1 MKWFLMLASMKY
13 IATQQLPAVWS
24 FCVMVLSHLPWFRGQ
39 LPQQRNNG
47 HVMLTSVNYQLT
59 VTNTRQLNKKNNPK
73 LFPPKLPCCGR
84 SKVKRIAGDQVLP
97 CRKVNEFQHF
107 IFIQITLNVEHFHKV
122 HPQDINIYS
131 PPPKS
136 SNDSYTHY
144 LHTFIGVIL
153 YFHIVLN
160 TTRIYTHL
168 NSYKSLITPD
178 DLICMNSIIWPKIT
192 HYGPPAVL
200 PHSRSTV

>member
-13 IATQQLPAVWS
+13 IATQQLPTVWS

-97 CRKVNEFQHF
+97 CRKVNSNISFSFKLHKMLNISIRFTHRTYIPLLLKVQMIATH
-107 IFIQITLNVEHFHKV
+107 IT
-122 HPQDINIYS
+122 
-131 PPPKS
+131 
-136 SNDSYTHY
+136 YTHSLVWFCTY
-144 LHTFIGVIL
+144 TLCWIL
-153 YFHIVLN
+153 PESIHI
-160 TTRIYTHL
+160 
-168 NSYKSLITPD
+168 
-178 DLICMNSIIWPKIT
+178 
-192 HYGPPAVL
+192 
-200 PHSRSTV
+200 

>member
-1 MKWFLMLASMKY
+1 MNSFINLIIWKKRKY
-13 IATQQLPAVWS
+13 TQNTLLGNKLLHKNIYIWHWVIISIEMISAVRS

-107 IFIQITLNVEHFHKV
+107 IFIQIT
-122 HPQDINIYS
+122 
-131 PPPKS
+131 
-136 SNDSYTHY
+136 
-144 LHTFIGVIL
+144 
-153 YFHIVLN
+153 
-160 TTRIYTHL
+160 
-168 NSYKSLITPD
+168 
-178 DLICMNSIIWPKIT
+178 
-192 HYGPPAVL
+192 
-200 PHSRSTV
+200 